1 MFPLVFGSTNL
12 SLIYLASQ
20 TLGPAL
26 PSPTPLQHADV
37 MQWNLH
43 LLQGFITSGPFYL
56 YCFFNCLL
64 SSPYSSL
71 VNTYIYNIHPCSFTL
86 LFFKL
91 DTHTHILLLSD
102 PLFNKKT
109 FICYS
114 LIYVILCI
122 RLSLKSSMVVWSA
135 PASSEEVAWKLNA
148 KWTVATLLSQ
158 SLSDHGYVNRNYKQ
172 NQENVIVQLR

>member
-1 MFPLVFGSTNL
+1 MVHPL
-12 SLIYLASQ
+12 
-20 TLGPAL
+20 
-26 PSPTPLQHADV
+26 LQRADV
-37 MQWNLH
+37 RQWNLH
-43 LLQGFITSGPFYL
+43 LLEGFITSGPFYL

-71 VNTYIYNIHPCSFTL
+71 VNTYLYNIHPCSFTL
-86 LFFKL
+86 FLFFK
-91 DTHTHILLLSD
+91 THT
-102 PLFNKKT
+102 FW
-109 FICYS
+109 
-114 LIYVILCI
+114 
-122 RLSLKSSMVVWSA
+122 LSLKSIMVVWSA